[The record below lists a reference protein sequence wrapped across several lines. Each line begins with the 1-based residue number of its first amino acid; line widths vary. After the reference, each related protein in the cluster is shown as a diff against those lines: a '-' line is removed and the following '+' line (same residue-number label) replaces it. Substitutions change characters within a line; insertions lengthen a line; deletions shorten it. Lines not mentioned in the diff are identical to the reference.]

1 MDLPAILARLDHE
14 RRHLARDGEN
24 IELLPRVT
32 RLGGAGDSWHS
43 VAWSSLTPENADA
56 VIEQEVEDHRRLGVS
71 FEWKLYAHDTPPDLM
86 DRLRRHGFDV
96 GEREAVLV
104 FDLTSPQTWID
115 DTDVS
120 QTRRVEDVDQVEA
133 YRRVAEEAFDGRDER
148 DTAAQ
153 LAAAL
158 LAGSTQ
164 HRGYIAYDGEALASV
179 GRLYTHPDSAF
190 GGLYG
195 GGTRP
200 GFRGRRFYRCLV
212 AARARD
218 AVAAGAKYLQVDAMP
233 TSRPILERLGFQW
246 VTDTWPCVWNRSDPR
261 LGNLTCAGRRTFG
274 PAATRGSASGG
285 LLRA

>member
-1 MDLPAILARLDHE
+1 MDRDILLARFDHE
-14 RRHLARDGEN
+14 RRHLARDGEK
-24 IELLPRVT
+24 IELLPLVT
-32 RLGGAGDSWHS
+32 RLGGADGSWRS
-43 VAWSSLTPENADA
+43 VVWSSLTPENADV
-56 VIEQEVEDHRRLGVS
+56 VIAQEIEHHRRLGVS
-71 FEWKLYAHDTPPDLM
+71 FEWKLYAHDTPPDLT
-86 DRLRRHGFDV
+86 DRLRRHGFHV

-104 FDLTSPQTWID
+104 FDLTTPRNWID
-115 DTDVS
+115 GTDVS
-120 QTRRVEDVDQVEA
+120 GTCRVQNVDQVEL

-164 HRGYIAYDGEALASV
+164 HRGYIAYDGDEPASV

-200 GFRGRRFYRCLV
+200 GFRGRGFYRALV

-218 AVAAGAKYLQVDAMP
+218 ALAAGAKYLQVDAMP

-246 VTDTWPCVWNRSDPR
+246 VTETWPCVWKPE
-261 LGNLTCAGRRTFG
+261 
-274 PAATRGSASGG
+274 
-285 LLRA
+285 